1 MTHRTVVA
9 ALLAGL
15 ASPALAAQLVGPA
28 YNQAAGMAA
37 GKNPDAAYDGS
48 PARTELQSP
57 TSAAPAAVL
66 AAETSP
72 ASASAARPALT
83 AEIPEPPRTNA
94 QTNFWKNNFVLGVV
108 GIASGARAGWILGGP
123 VGAVVGAFIGFSIS
137 FAVSTLL
144 R

>member
-1 MTHRTVVA
+1 MIHRAVAA

-15 ASPALAAQLVGPA
+15 ASPVLAARLAGPA

-57 TSAAPAAVL
+57 TSAAPTAVL

-72 ASASAARPALT
+72 ASASAARAALT
-83 AEIPEPPRTNA
+83 AEIPEPTRTNA
-94 QTNFWKNNFVLGVV
+94 QTNFWKNNFFLGVG
-108 GIASGARAGWILGGP
+108 GIASGAFAGWLLCGP

-137 FAVSTLL
+137 FAVSTFL

>member
-1 MTHRTVVA
+1 MIQRTFVA

-15 ASPALAAQLVGPA
+15 ASPVLAAQLVGPA
-28 YNQAAGMAA
+28 YNQATGMAM

-48 PARTELQSP
+48 PARTELPGQIA
-57 TSAAPAAVL
+57 AAPTPVL

-72 ASASAARPALT
+72 AATSAARPALT
-83 AEIPEPPRTNA
+83 ADIPEPPRTNA
-94 QTNFWKNNFVLGVV
+94 QTTFWRNNLVLGVV
-108 GIASGARAGWILGGP
+108 GITSGARVGWILGGP
-123 VGAVVGAFIGFSIS
+123 VGAVVGAFVGFSIS